1 MIYLKTGK
9 TDVKRLTFLALMTAI
24 VVVLQLMGSFIR
36 FGQFSVS
43 LVLVPIVIGVVIAG
57 PAAGA
62 WLGFAFG
69 CAVLLSGDAATFFAI
84 SPFGT
89 IVTVLVK
96 GTLAG
101 LTAGLVFKW
110 LSGCNKTVATFA
122 AAAVCPIV
130 NTGIFLV
137 CCRIFFFEAV
147 SEWAAGEGK
156 DVVMYMLIFFVGLNF
171 VFELIVNMLLSPV
184 IIRLIDISKKR
195 VR

>member
-1 MIYLKTGK
+1 MTKR
-9 TDVKRLTFLALMTAI
+9 TDIRKLTFLALMTAI
-24 VVVLQLMGSFIR
+24 VVVLQLAGSFIR

-43 LVLVPIVIGVVIAG
+43 LVLVPIVIGVVIGG
-57 PAAGA
+57 PYAGA

-89 IVTVLVK
+89 VVTVLVK

-101 LTAGLVFKW
+101 LAAGLVFKW
-110 LSGCNKTVATFA
+110 LSKYSKTAATFVA
-122 AAAVCPIV
+122 GAVCPIV

-137 CCRIFFFEAV
+137 CCRIFFYEAI
-147 SEWAAGEGK
+147 SEWAEGAGK
-156 DVVMYMLIFFVGLNF
+156 DVVMYLLVFFVGFNF
-171 VFELIVNMLLSPV
+171 LFELAVNMLLSPV
-184 IIRLIDISKKR
+184 VIRLIDISKKR

>member
-1 MIYLKTGK
+1 MTKR
-9 TDVKRLTFLALMTAI
+9 TDIRKLTFLALMTAI
-24 VVVLQLMGSFIR
+24 VVVLQLAGSFIR

-57 PAAGA
+57 PYAGA

-101 LTAGLVFKW
+101 FAAGLVFRW
-110 LSGCNKTVATFA
+110 LSKYNKTLATFA
-122 AAAVCPIV
+122 AGAVCPIV
-130 NTGIFLV
+130 NTGIFLIG
-137 CCRIFFFEAV
+137 CRIFFYNAIC
-147 SEWAAGEGK
+147 EWAAGEGK
-156 DVVMYMLIFFVGLNF
+156 DVVMYLLIFFVGFNF
-171 VFELIVNMLLSPV
+171 LFELAVNMLLSPV
-184 IIRLIDISKKR
+184 VIRLIDISKKR

>member
-1 MIYLKTGK
+1 MTKR
-9 TDVKRLTFLALMTAI
+9 TDIRKLTFLALMTAI
-24 VVVLQLMGSFIR
+24 VVVLQLAGSFIR

-43 LVLVPIVIGVVIAG
+43 LVLVPIVIGVVIGG
-57 PAAGA
+57 PYAGA

-89 IVTVLVK
+89 VVTVLVK

-101 LTAGLVFKW
+101 LAAGLVFKW
-110 LSGCNKTVATFA
+110 LSKYSKTAATFVA
-122 AAAVCPIV
+122 GAVCPIV

-137 CCRIFFFEAV
+137 CCRIFFYEAI
-147 SEWAAGEGK
+147 SEWAEGAGK
-156 DVVMYMLIFFVGLNF
+156 DVVMYLLVSFVGFNF
-171 VFELIVNMLLSPV
+171 LFELAVNMLLSPV
-184 IIRLIDISKKR
+184 VIRLIDISKKR